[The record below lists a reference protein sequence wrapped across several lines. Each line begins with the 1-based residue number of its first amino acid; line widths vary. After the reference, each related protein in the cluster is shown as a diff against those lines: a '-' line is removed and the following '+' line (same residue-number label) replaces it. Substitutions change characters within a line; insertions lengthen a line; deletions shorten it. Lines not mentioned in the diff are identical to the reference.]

1 VRAQDV
7 LNKKKQA
14 AEQPPPPPPP
24 PSPSA
29 APDASTD
36 PYTLLGVPRS
46 ATRAEIKSAYRAK
59 ARAMHPDVSPL
70 PGAGAAF
77 AAIVAAYEALTDG
90 TARTGRDG
98 PGVDS
103 WSEFARKPKKE
114 SARSA
119 ARAAPGA
126 RAAAAASAAV
136 VTGSTA
142 DPDAP
147 SAELIPEAGDVVEYP
162 LPAAHR
168 RGPDDTRARGLGLL
182 VSRNMD
188 RGDARALPP
197 QLLDVC
203 EVEPLAQ
210 RESGGAVWVPDAL
223 GTPCFPRLG
232 ELRAL
237 RRDAVAY
244 SAAHDRWTI
253 TVPLSPGCAGPPDEE
268 EIML

>member
-1 VRAQDV
+1 V
-7 LNKKKQA
+7 LNKKKA
-14 AEQPPPPPPP
+14 ASEPPPPPPPPP
-24 PSPSA
+24 PSAAAA

-46 ATRAEIKSAYRAK
+46 ATRAEIKAAYRAK

-77 AAIVAAYEALTDG
+77 AAVVAAYEALTDG
-90 TARTGRDG
+90 TARSGRDG

-114 SARSA
+114 SARAA
-119 ARAAPGA
+119 ARSAPGA
-126 RAAAAASAAV
+126 RAAAAASAAA
-136 VTGSTA
+136 VTGGVA
-142 DPDAP
+142 DA
-147 SAELIPEAGDVVEYP
+147 SAGSAAELVPEAGDVVEYP

-210 RESGGAVWVPDAL
+210 RERGGAVWVPDEL

-253 TVPLSPGCAGPPDEE
+253 TTPLSPGCAGPPDEE